1 MTSHI
6 DLIENLKVPHVNVS
20 GALALARE
28 LLVRVPPDSRASVRS
43 AAKRVRD
50 AAVDLHHA
58 WRRTTPAALRTDP
71 RPIDQE
77 LDATWI
83 AIHERLHAY
92 TEIET
97 PNSSRA
103 SELLALLFADGLA
116 FLDTPYAQQWA
127 ESRKRLDE
135 VRERG
140 LRDEMITLCGSEFVH
155 ALEAAQE
162 RYGIALGM
170 ANERSVPPPATLS
183 FLRSLRAAIA
193 HYSIQVIACIDPDDP
208 ASVDA
213 AEAML
218 KPILVRRNQAWI
230 VQPDDESDAEAEE
243 PELPYVDLSD
253 LLD

>member
-28 LLVRVPPDSRASVRS
+28 LLVRVPSDSRASVRS
-43 AAKRVRD
+43 AAKRMRD

-58 WRRTTPAALRTDP
+58 WRRTTPPALLSDP
-71 RPIDQE
+71 RPVDQE

-97 PNSSRA
+97 PNSA
-103 SELLALLFADGLA
+103 QAGELLELLFADGLA
-116 FLDTPYAQQWA
+116 FLDAPYAQQWA
-127 ESRKRLDE
+127 ESRKRLDD

-140 LRDEMITLCGSEFVH
+140 RHDELVALCGAEFVE

-183 FLRSLRAAIA
+183 FLRELRAAIA
-193 HYSIQVIACIDPDDP
+193 HFSIQVVACVDPDDA
-208 ASVDA
+208 ASIDG
-213 AEAML
+213 AEEIL

-230 VQPDDESDAEAEE
+230 VEPEHEGKAQSEE
-243 PELPYVDLSD
+243 PDLPYLDLSD